1 MVLFEGKCRK
11 KAESKNPRVANANK
25 RKLMLSSKY
34 AVLDSK
40 KSIFIK
46 NQEASG
52 LISNLELKIALRNV
66 FLLDGILF

>member
-1 MVLFEGKCRK
+1 MVLLERK
-11 KAESKNPRVANANK
+11 YRKEAESKNPKVANANE
-25 RKLMLSSKY
+25 RKLLLLSKY
-34 AVLDSK
+34 AVFNSK

-66 FLLDGILF
+66 FF

>member
-1 MVLFEGKCRK
+1 MKIFLSVNNVLK
-11 KAESKNPRVANANK
+11 
-25 RKLMLSSKY
+25 KY
-34 AVLDSK
+34 AVFDSK

>member
-1 MVLFEGKCRK
+1 MKEIGY
-11 KAESKNPRVANANK
+11 RVANANK
-25 RKLMLSSKY
+25 RKLMLLPKY
-34 AVLDSK
+34 AVFDSK